1 MYRYCPLLC
10 TLEWFMGYN
19 GSMLCQNF
27 RRLVKIWLIRSRIV
41 ISTFQVEKWHSCI
54 SQKKTNTSLGISN
67 EQSVRCH
74 FVGFFFTLCIL
85 HSYNTLKAFKILNY
99 NAINHGTLK
108 IKKNIGIFEDHGAAK
123 ATKSVKHRTT
133 LIPIHI
139 DL

>member
-27 RRLVKIWLIRSRIV
+27 RRLIKIWLIRSRIV
-41 ISTFQVEKWHSCI
+41 ILTFQGEKWHSCI

-108 IKKNIGIFEDHGAAK
+108 IKKNVGIFEDHGAAE
-123 ATKSVKHRTT
+123 AIKSVKHRTT
-133 LIPIHI
+133 LILIHI